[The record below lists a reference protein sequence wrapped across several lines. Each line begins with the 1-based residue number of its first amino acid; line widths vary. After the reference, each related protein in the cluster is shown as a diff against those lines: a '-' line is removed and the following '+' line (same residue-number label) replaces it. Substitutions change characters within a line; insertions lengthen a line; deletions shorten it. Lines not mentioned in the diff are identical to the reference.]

1 VREREGRREGETER
15 EGGTIERMPK
25 RRRRELRKEKT
36 VFGPLTTTFLK
47 DESLPPLFLSLPP
60 SFSFPLFLVQHFT
73 FFL

>member
-1 VREREGRREGETER
+1 MRGRDGEG
-15 EGGTIERMPK
+15 GGTIERIPK
-25 RRRRELRKEKT
+25 RRRCELRKEKT